1 MNKYISIIIPTL
13 NSEEFLH
20 ESLNSILQQKIDLDI
35 YLADG
40 SSKDKTLE
48 IVNNYK
54 KYLNIEVVSN
64 SDYGQSNALN
74 KALDFVKTPFFLTLQ
89 SDDIILPN
97 MIKDFIDIIKF
108 KNGEDYLYISADT
121 FFFNKGKIQKYNFGC
136 FQRRF
141 FVKNGIWVGPFPS
154 MIWNTKVVKN
164 IGGFREDLHF
174 CMDFELVQRYNK
186 KFLNPKINY
195 HLNKI
200 YGGFRKHPNAK
211 TTSIKLKSKVKNE
224 HISVEKEYKI
234 KIYKRNFLLILFKF
248 LYLTKYLRYISLNE
262 KRIINY
268 LKVIKN
274 RNLKFV
280 LNQK

>member
-121 FFFNKGKIQKYNFGC
+121 FFFNKGKIQ
-136 FQRRF
+136 
-141 FVKNGIWVGPFPS
+141 
-154 MIWNTKVVKN
+154 
-164 IGGFREDLHF
+164 
-174 CMDFELVQRYNK
+174 NK
-186 KFLNPKINY
+186 PQHEAQNMALN
-195 HLNKI
+195 
-200 YGGFRKHPNAK
+200 
-211 TTSIKLKSKVKNE
+211 
-224 HISVEKEYKI
+224 
-234 KIYKRNFLLILFKF
+234 LIL
-248 LYLTKYLRYISLNE
+248 LVE
-262 KRIINY
+262 
-268 LKVIKN
+268 
-274 RNLKFV
+274 V
-280 LNQK
+280 LQ